1 MNLST
6 ILTGVLICTLI
17 AILISY
23 FILSSARPDIKQ
35 SLSPITGT
43 LEKPTRVGTSSDI
56 RTNFLVPA
64 GATCLAYI
72 YYSVNKKTPIRGK
85 QQDPISLLRMGNSLK
100 LEILPGG
107 VSSPPKTR
115 LVVQTQSSPAGF
127 EEIPVP
133 MFPQQ
138 KWVQLAIVR
147 EGRRYT
153 IYYNGIP
160 VSSQRTNY
168 FPVVN
173 SSQLTMGDTRLRGEF
188 VGVKVMATPLRLEEI
203 KAELANTADTRYEPY
218 KPSDIW
224 ATLTNLGCPNGLFC
238 FSTSSPPKKDPLKMW
253 ESPYA

>member
-23 FILSSARPDIKQ
+23 FILSSVRPDVKQ
-35 SLSPITGT
+35 SLSPITGSMGT
-43 LEKPTRVGTSSDI
+43 PTKVGTSSDV

-64 GATCLAYI
+64 GSTCLAYI
-72 YYSVNKKTPIRGK
+72 YYSMNSKTPILGT
-85 QQDPISLLRMGNSLK
+85 QDPISLVSMGNSMK

-107 VSSPPKTR
+107 ASSPPKTR
-115 LVVQTQSSPAGF
+115 LLVQTQSSPAGF

-160 VSSQRTNY
+160 VSSQRTNF
-168 FPVVN
+168 FPVIN
-173 SSQLTMGDTRLRGEF
+173 SSQLTMGDKRLRGEF
-188 VGVKVMATPLRLEEI
+188 VGVKLVPTPLRLEEI
-203 KAELANTADTRYEPY
+203 KDELANTADTRNEPY

-224 ATLTNLGCPNGLFC
+224 SSLTNLGCPNGLFC
-238 FSTSSPPKKDPLKMW
+238 FSTGTPPTKDPLKMW